1 MKKFSLLTAIIIA
14 LSALDAEAQRRT
26 TYESLVQR
34 TDQPSTYIDH
44 LVIPK
49 SDSTGVA
56 AFLFR
61 LDYDFVP
68 FLRKRPNMTPPTP
81 EDEYFAPVRMG
92 IEIFQGALTESRRSA
107 RQIGTSVYRDAWSD
121 TVWVAT
127 FDETKSRYN
136 HVTGFLKRELKKGPY
151 NFELQLGRGESIRE
165 MASQRR
171 NLVVPDYTSTETNS
185 IFILN
190 SLDISDYKITAGLLN
205 YGNNVLY
212 GQDYSL
218 LVPIPLDSVNEGDSY
233 QLSIYR
239 VRPGSTDEPESD
251 ARYKDVISSNELLS
265 ASLSSISQKDNEI
278 YLQLDLDDNGF
289 KYAYFRIPNAEFENA
304 RYKVLLK
311 SENSEK
317 PIAERII
324 NSQWID
330 MPVSLYN
337 IDVAIDMLK
346 FIVTDSELRIINS
359 GSTAEREQKFRE
371 FWAQRDPTPDSEFNE
386 LMAEYYNRID
396 HAFRN
401 FSSLQVPGY
410 ETDQGRAFILYGQP
424 INVERR
430 LPANRP
436 AREIWQYSDRT
447 LIFEATTG
455 FGDFRLVAEE

>member
-1 MKKFSLLTAIIIA
+1 MKKLSLLTAIIIA
-14 LSALDAEAQRRT
+14 LSVLDAEAQRRT

-49 SDSTGVA
+49 NDSTGVA

-92 IEIFQGALTESRRSA
+92 LEVFEGALRESRRSS
-107 RQIGTSVYRDAWSD
+107 RQTGTSVYRDTWSD

-136 HVTGFLKRELKKGPY
+136 HVTGFMDTELKKGSY
-151 NFELQLGRGESIRE
+151 HFELQLGRGESVRE

-171 NLVVPDYTSTETNS
+171 NLTVPDYTSTETSS

-190 SLDISDYKITAGLLN
+190 SLDTSDNKISAELLN

-218 LVPIPLDSVNEGDSY
+218 LVPLPLESVNESDSY

-239 VRPGSTDEPESD
+239 VRSGRTDETVSN
-251 ARYKDVISSNELLS
+251 ARYTDEISSEELISATLS
-265 ASLSSISQKDNEI
+265 TIAREENGI
-278 YLQLDLDDNGF
+278 YLQLEEDEDGF
-289 KYAYFRIPNAEFENA
+289 RYAYFRVPNAEFENA
-304 RYKVLLK
+304 RYKLVVK
-311 SENSEK
+311 SDKSEK
-317 PIAERII
+317 PIAERVI

-337 IDVAIDMLK
+337 IDVAIEMLK
-346 FIVTDSELRIINS
+346 FIVSDSELRRINS
-359 GSTAEREQKFRE
+359 GSTAERERKFRE
-371 FWAQRDPTPDSEFNE
+371 FWAERDPTPDTEFNE
-386 LMAEYYNRID
+386 LMAEYYSRID
-396 HAFRN
+396 HAYRN
-401 FSSLQVPGY
+401 FSSLQTPGY
-410 ETDQGRAFILYGQP
+410 ETDMGKAYILYGQP